1 MTHQSDDNSTV
12 ILIDSSSD
20 IDQIQELIQQE
31 NVLVITFDYESHKTL
46 LKKKL
51 CMKYLTVMLTKMI

>member
-46 LKKKL
+46 LKKKN
-51 CMKYLTVMLTKMI
+51 CA